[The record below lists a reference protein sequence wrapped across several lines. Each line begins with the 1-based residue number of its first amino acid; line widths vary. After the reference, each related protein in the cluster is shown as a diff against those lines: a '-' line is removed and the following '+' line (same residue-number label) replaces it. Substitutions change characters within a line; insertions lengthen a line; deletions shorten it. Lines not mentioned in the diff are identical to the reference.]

1 MDKKMIKVI
10 GIVAGVFVVF
20 IVLLFI
26 IASCSKKRFV
36 FDKFQDSM
44 IQAAK
49 KYYAANEKEL
59 PNEDGKT
66 KKVTLKQLINDGYMA
81 EPSKTYKDDTLQ
93 CDGSITVSN
102 NGGFY
107 LYSPSVTCGK
117 NHRTQL
123 FKDKLLDDSL
133 VTEGFGLYEV
143 KLNYINTEDDVNNPK
158 LKDTYV
164 YKGEINNN
172 YVKIQGNDKLYR
184 IIRINEDGTI
194 RVIEAKYGAGKTSA
208 VRNSWDDRYNYD
220 KRSNV
225 GNNDYVLNNINSR
238 IKDSIKDYYNDS
250 SVWPDATKAYIVTQG
265 LCLGKKSI
273 GDNSKDG
280 ITECSVGLMNQ
291 QFGLLTT
298 YEYLNAS
305 LDEHCTTMTS
315 VSCSNY
321 NWLSSFDSTWT
332 QTAVSEN
339 TYDVW
344 YVDMTKL
351 EITKANSI
359 KKWNVVFNISDKVT
373 YVSGD
378 GTEGNPYIIK

>member
-133 VTEGFGLYEV
+133 VTEGVGLYET
-143 KLNYINTEDDVNNPK
+143 KINYVTTEDDVNNPK
-158 LKDTYV
+158 YKDAYV
-164 YKGEINNN
+164 FRGEVENN
-172 YVKIQGNDKLYR
+172 YVKINGNDKLFR

-194 RVIEAKYGAGKTSA
+194 RLIEVAGEEETE
-208 VRNSWDDRYNYD
+208 WDDRYNHD
-220 KRSNV
+220 EDEDFGINE
-225 GNNDYVLNNINSR
+225 YVKDSINSR
-238 IKDSIKDYYNDS
+238 IKDSIKNYYDNS
-250 SVWPDATKAYIVTQG
+250 TVWPDSTKAYIITQG
-265 LCLGKKSI
+265 LCLGKRALDDS
-273 GDNSKDG
+273 SKDG
-280 ITECSVGLMNQ
+280 ATECTVGLLNQ
-291 QFGLLTT
+291 KLGLLST

-305 LDEHCTTMTS
+305 LDTHCISTTDEA
-315 VSCSNY
+315 CSNY
-321 NWLSSFDSTWT
+321 NWMDSFNGIWT
-332 QTAVSEN
+332 QNAYNAN
-339 TYDVW
+339 TYSVW
-344 YVDMTKL
+344 YVGSNHLKQTSASSTYD
-351 EITKANSI
+351 
-359 KKWNVVFNISDKVT
+359 WNVVFNISEKVT
-373 YVSGD
+373 YVSGK
-378 GTEGNPYIIK
+378 GTKDDPYIIK